1 MQPSGKQSN
10 PTRRRRRQGEQVR
23 VTNLPE
29 RAGRGEWGMG
39 NGREVE
45 QYAHRLGAVVSQFIV
60 DSLGCP
66 GGRGRTMGVN

>member
-1 MQPSGKQSN
+1 MESRTTPRDDDDDDDRANKCA
-10 PTRRRRRQGEQVR
+10 RQICQRELEGEV
-23 VTNLPE
+23 
-29 RAGRGEWGMG
+29 G

-66 GGRGRTMGVN
+66 CGRGRTMGVN